1 MHITIFEKLQ
11 ISENKL
17 FNIYLNINIYF
28 EYLLHLHIQKMSDH
42 GPQQKKQKTNHSVN
56 DLTIDVSTSEHTSE
70 PTSKPTMVSTSE
82 PTMVST
88 SEPTSLATEVI
99 YKNRFKIMITNLY
112 ELNMISLKSL
122 FSIGISKI
130 LIDLYVNKLS
140 LSNDNIILPD
150 NDLID
155 EFKSIAESINIC
167 NSNFL
172 KNISNI
178 GSKLPALNSQ
188 IMKLIT
194 VQNEL
199 LNEIV
204 NIICSKR
211 ILRLRVIRSKLTS
224 IILRDMLNSDII
236 KFSEKLEMFK
246 SQICEVL
253 TY

>member
-1 MHITIFEKLQ
+1 
-11 ISENKL
+11 
-17 FNIYLNINIYF
+17 
-28 EYLLHLHIQKMSDH
+28 
-42 GPQQKKQKTNHSVN
+42 
-56 DLTIDVSTSEHTSE
+56 
-70 PTSKPTMVSTSE
+70 
-82 PTMVST
+82 
-88 SEPTSLATEVI
+88 
-99 YKNRFKIMITNLY
+99 MITNLY

>member
-1 MHITIFEKLQ
+1 
-11 ISENKL
+11 
-17 FNIYLNINIYF
+17 
-28 EYLLHLHIQKMSDH
+28 MSDCE
-42 GPQQKKQKTNHSVN
+42 PQQKKQKTNHSVN
-56 DLTIDVSTSEHTSE
+56 DLTIDLTIDVATSVSTSVSTSLATSLATSLDTSVSTSEDTNLATS
-70 PTSKPTMVSTSE
+70 
-82 PTMVST
+82 VST
-88 SEPTSLATEVI
+88 SEPTSLATVVI

-155 EFKSIAESINIC
+155 EFKLIAESINIC

-188 IMKLIT
+188 IIMKLIT

-204 NIICSKR
+204 KMIFLTR
-211 ILRLRVIRSKLTS
+211 ILQLRVIRSKLTS